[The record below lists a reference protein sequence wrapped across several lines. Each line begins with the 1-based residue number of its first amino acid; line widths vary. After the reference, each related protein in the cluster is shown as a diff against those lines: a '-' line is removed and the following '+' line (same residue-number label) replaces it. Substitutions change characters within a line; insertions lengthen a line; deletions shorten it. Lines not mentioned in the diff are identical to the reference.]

1 MVENKSVRILYM
13 EDDAGLARL
22 LQRKLQRQSFSV
34 EIARNGDDGLATL
47 GKAPFDVVLLDYS
60 MPSCDGIDVLRIM
73 AECKTSPPVIMLT
86 GRGNEKIAVEALQ
99 LGASDYIVKDVDM
112 GYLELL
118 PVVIDQ
124 VLQKQQLIRER
135 EQMLKA
141 LQESEDRYR
150 RLSAQLERMVLER
163 TEDLQTSNRELEVFC
178 YSVSHDLSAPLRTI
192 NGFSEVLLEEYGDR
206 LDNAGRRCLSK
217 IGAAATQMVQL
228 IDALLDLSTM
238 ATDEPRL
245 EPVNL
250 SSLAGEIAQ
259 ELHDLEQ
266 QHKVDVR
273 ITGGME
279 VEGDPALLRVMMEN
293 LLGNAWKFSRTLPDA
308 CIEFGKS
315 FQNGEMVYY
324 VRDNGIGFDL
334 GNSGKLIDLFQR
346 LHLGD
351 EFKGIGIG
359 LATVQRIVERHNG
372 RIWAESEVG
381 KGATF
386 YFTLSPI
393 AN

>member
-1 MVENKSVRILYM
+1 MVENKSVRILYI
-13 EDDAGLARL
+13 DDAGLARL

-47 GKAPFDVVLLDYS
+47 EKSPFDVVLLDYS

-86 GRGNEKIAVEALQ
+86 GRGNEKIAVEALH
-99 LGASDYIVKDVDM
+99 LGASDYIVKDVDL

-118 PVVIDQ
+118 PVVINQ

-150 RLSAQLERMVLER
+150 RLSAQLERKVLER
-163 TEDLQTSNRELEVFC
+163 TEELQTSNRELEVFC
-178 YSVSHDLSAPLRTI
+178 YSVSHDLSSPLRTI

-217 IGAAATQMVQL
+217 IGASAAQMGQL
-228 IDALLDLSTM
+228 MDALLDLSRM

-250 SSLAGEIAQ
+250 SDLAEEIAQ
-259 ELHDLEQ
+259 ELRDLEQ
-266 QHKVDVR
+266 QHKVEVR

-279 VEGDPALLRVMMEN
+279 VEGDPVLLRVMMEN

-346 LHLGD
+346 LHLGN

-359 LATVQRIVERHNG
+359 LATVQRIVERHKG
-372 RIWAESEVG
+372 RVWAESEVG

-386 YFTLSPI
+386 YFTLSPV